1 MSDPD
6 LTKDLNEIVGHI
18 GEACHLIELVY
29 QDTGSLDMLAARNC
43 LWLAQRILTRN
54 MEGLK

>member
-6 LTKDLNEIVGHI
+6 LNRDLTEINRHI

-29 QDTGSLDMLAARNC
+29 QDTDMLDMLATKNC
-43 LWLAQRILTRN
+43 LWLADRIINRN